1 MLAYTHNSPTT
12 HLQRVH
18 QRYTIVTHIHKRI
31 LVLNAPSHLSAAIRQ
46 RNGITRYTRTEF
58 KMSFGARAFMCVCA
72 HAKRATRATLPIT
85 RNATTKKT
93 HTSAPAAVIDE
104 HQHQRFHLS
113 RGACS
118 VRCVCVFSAQLESLG
133 ARTRALISLKVT
145 FARLL

>member
-58 KMSFGARAFMCVCA
+58 KMSFGARAFMCVRARQTCDPCHFA
-72 HAKRATRATLPIT
+72 HYSKR
-85 RNATTKKT
+85 NNEKT

-118 VRCVCVFSAQLESLG
+118 VRCVCVCL
-133 ARTRALISLKVT
+133 ARN
-145 FARLL
+145 